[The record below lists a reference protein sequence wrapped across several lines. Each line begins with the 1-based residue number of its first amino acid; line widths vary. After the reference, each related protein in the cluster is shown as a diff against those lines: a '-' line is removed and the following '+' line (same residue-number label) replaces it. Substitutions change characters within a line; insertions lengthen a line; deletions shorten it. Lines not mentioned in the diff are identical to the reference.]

1 MLTEKA
7 LKFWDHPDFKRQQE
21 LIANTVDWE
30 VSEKIA
36 SLHRTWLETS
46 EVTRFLRSQAE
57 PFVAEIGCGVGRLLK
72 EFRKDYRCYGMDISS
87 NMLLKAANYL
97 GVPPEGS
104 KLVSYGLI
112 EDGRF
117 TLKDEVVSFIY
128 SFLVFQHIQ
137 TKEEI
142 DQYLKE
148 ISRVLVPGG
157 YFRVQTYKG
166 TPHREDRF
174 GGFHGRFYPSL
185 KSFEMDLY
193 GHGLT
198 VVDMQEGLGYPK
210 WLWATLRKQEN

>member
-1 MLTEKA
+1 MLTKEA

-36 SLHRTWLETS
+36 SLHRTWLETP
-46 EVTRFLRSQAE
+46 EIADFLKSQDR
-57 PFVAEIGCGVGRLLK
+57 PLVAEIGCGVGRLLK
-72 EFRKDYRCYGMDISS
+72 EFRKDYQCCGMDISS
-87 NMLLKAANYL
+87 NMLLKATNYL
-97 GVPPEGS
+97 GTPPEGS
-104 KLVSYGLI
+104 KCVTYGLI
-112 EDGRF
+112 EDGGLP
-117 TLKDEVVSFIY
+117 LKDGTYSFIY
-128 SFLVFQHIQ
+128 AFLVFQHIQ

-142 DQYLKE
+142 YQYLKE

-166 TPHREDRF
+166 TPNPENHF

-198 VVDMQEGLGYPK
+198 VVDVQEGLGYPK
-210 WLWATLRKQEN
+210 WLWATLRKQN